1 MDVADTNVTVEQ
13 QNLGKEKSTH
23 RLRTIVTI
31 VAIPI
36 IAAGCLFLWRQMP
49 AHQQQAQ
56 PKPGGFAPKV
66 SVSEPVVKQIP
77 TTMKLLGQFSA
88 IKRVEVRAQVGG
100 VLSQILFT
108 DGQIVNKGDLLFVID
123 TRPFEI
129 RLGQAAAAVKAAEA
143 RLTLSKLEL
152 WRAQQ
157 LKKTN
162 FASAETVDQR
172 QAEQDAA
179 AAALASTQQSELD
192 ARLDLEFAHVTAPF
206 TGRIGTHLVS
216 VGNLVSGS
224 RGGSNPTTLLTTIV
238 SLDPIWLDFD
248 MSEDEYIEYQKYQQD
263 GSHPDKNRVALH
275 LSGAKRM
282 YRGTLDFIDNAIN
295 NRSGTIHARATVPN
309 PDQSLLPGEFAEL
322 ELTVGSPRT
331 AYLIPGN
338 ALVLDQSE
346 HFVMTVAA
354 NNTVVPKQ
362 VTVGGQFKGL
372 QIIREGLTRTDQVIV
387 DGLAF
392 VRPGAKVD
400 PEHTSIETERIE
412 LQTQ

>member
-1 MDVADTNVTVEQ
+1 MEVADTNVTVER
-13 QNLGKEKSTH
+13 QNLGKEKSPH
-23 RLRTIVTI
+23 RLRAIVTI

-36 IAAGCLFLWRQMP
+36 IAAGSFFLWRQMP

-56 PKPGGFAPKV
+56 PQANGFAPKV
-66 SVSEPVVKQIP
+66 SVSEPLVKQIP

-88 IKRVEVRAQVGG
+88 INRVELRAQVGG
-100 VLSQILFT
+100 VLSQINFT

-129 RLGQAAAAVKAAEA
+129 RIGQAAAAVKTAEA
-143 RLTLSKLEL
+143 RLTLTKLEL

-157 LKKTN
+157 LKKAN

-179 AAALASTQQSELD
+179 LAALASAQQSELD

-206 TGRIGTHLVS
+206 AGRISTHLVS

-224 RGGSNPTTLLTTIV
+224 RGGSSPTTLLTTIV

-248 MSEDEYIEYQKYQQD
+248 MSEHEYIEYQKNQQD
-263 GSHPDKNRVALH
+263 GSRPDKNQVALH
-275 LSGAKRM
+275 LSGEKRI
-282 YRGTLDFIDNAIN
+282 YRGALDFIDNAIN
-295 NRSGTIHARATVPN
+295 NRSGTIHARATVSN
-309 PDQSLLPGEFAEL
+309 PDRSLVPGEFAEL
-322 ELTVGSPRT
+322 ELTVGAPKT
-331 AYLIPGN
+331 AYLIPGS
-338 ALVLDQSE
+338 AVVLDQSE

-354 NNTVVPKQ
+354 DNTVVPKQ
-362 VTVGGQFKGL
+362 VSVGGQFKGL
-372 QIIREGLTRTDQVIV
+372 QIIRDGLTPTDQVIV

-400 PEHTSIETERIE
+400 PEHTSIETARTEP
-412 LQTQ
+412 QTQ

>member
-56 PKPGGFAPKV
+56 PKPGAPKV
-66 SVSEPVVKQIP
+66 SVSEPVVQQVP

-88 IKRVEVRAQVGG
+88 INRVEVRAQVGG

-129 RLGQAAAAVKAAEA
+129 RLGQAAAAVKTAEA

-157 LKKTN
+157 LKKAN

-179 AAALASTQQSELD
+179 SAALASAQQSELD

-206 TGRIGTHLVS
+206 TGRISTHLVS

-224 RGGSNPTTLLTTIV
+224 RGGSSLTTLLTTIV

-248 MSEDEYIEYQKYQQD
+248 MSENEYIEYQKYQQD
-263 GSHPDKNRVALH
+263 GSDPDKNQVALH
-275 LSGAKRM
+275 LSGEKRI

-295 NRSGTIHARATVPN
+295 NRSGTIHARATVSN
-309 PDQSLLPGEFAEL
+309 PDQSLVPGEFAEL
-322 ELTVGSPRT
+322 ELTVGAPKT
-331 AYLIPGN
+331 AYLIPGS
-338 ALVLDQSE
+338 AVVLDQSE

-372 QIIREGLTRTDQVIV
+372 QIIREGLTPIDQVIV

-400 PEHTSIETERIE
+400 PEHTSIETARIE
-412 LQTQ
+412 PRTQ